1 MEPIKNN
8 RILVTGGTGFF
19 GCSLLDVICAGKY
32 QEYHF
37 TMLSRSAGK
46 FEQFHPGY
54 AALPNVE
61 FISADVRHLLRNSK
75 NFDYIIHAAT
85 PAADPPDDAEL
96 HDIIV
101 NGTQTVLD
109 FAKKCGAKKL
119 LYISSGGVYGKG
131 VKPFSE
137 TSPCN
142 PVTVYAKAKLEAEK
156 MVLSSGIPAVIMRG
170 FAFAGKHLRRD
181 VHFAFGNFIA
191 DALAKRDILIK
202 GDGTPLRSY
211 MHSDDLARW
220 MMTMLISGRAG
231 EIYNCGSGDAISIA
245 ELAQKVNTV
254 LNPNGKVKVL
264 TAAAPDAE
272 VSCYVPEIT
281 KAAEELGLK
290 ITTDIENS
298 IKLSVEKSL

>member
-1 MEPIKNN
+1 M
-8 RILVTGGTGFF
+8 
-19 GCSLLDVICAGKY
+19 
-32 QEYHF
+32 
-37 TMLSRSAGK
+37 
-46 FEQFHPGY
+46 
-54 AALPNVE
+54 
-61 FISADVRHLLRNSK
+61 
-75 NFDYIIHAAT
+75 
-85 PAADPPDDAEL
+85 
-96 HDIIV
+96 
-101 NGTQTVLD
+101 
-109 FAKKCGAKKL
+109 
-119 LYISSGGVYGKG
+119 
-131 VKPFSE
+131 
-137 TSPCN
+137 
-142 PVTVYAKAKLEAEK
+142 
-156 MVLSSGIPAVIMRG
+156 SSGIPAVIMRG